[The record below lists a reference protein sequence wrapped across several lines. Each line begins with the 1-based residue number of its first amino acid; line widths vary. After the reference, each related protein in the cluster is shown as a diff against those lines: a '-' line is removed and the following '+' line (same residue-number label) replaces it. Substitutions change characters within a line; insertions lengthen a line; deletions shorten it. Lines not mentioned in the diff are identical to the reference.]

1 MVNFRDFVASKWYE
15 IQHYKCYNIVMYNW
29 SVDTSRLKKD
39 SKKYKIFKLEQA
51 INFGLNNTKL
61 SLKSL
66 KEHFDILK
74 IDPNKRAYLK
84 MLLSPIN

>member
-1 MVNFRDFVASKWYE
+1 
-15 IQHYKCYNIVMYNW
+15 MYNW

-39 SKKYKIFKLEQA
+39 SKKYEIFKLEQA

-66 KEHFDILK
+66 KENFDILK
-74 IDPNKRAYLK
+74 IDSNKRTYLK
-84 MLLSPIN
+84 LLIWPK

>member
-1 MVNFRDFVASKWYE
+1 
-15 IQHYKCYNIVMYNW
+15 MYNW
-29 SVDTSRLKKD
+29 SVDTTKLKKD
-39 SKKYKIFKLEQA
+39 SKKYEIFKLEQA

-66 KEHFDILK
+66 KKNFEILN

-84 MLLSPIN
+84 LLIWPK

>member
-1 MVNFRDFVASKWYE
+1 
-15 IQHYKCYNIVMYNW
+15 MYNW

-39 SKKYKIFKLEQA
+39 SKKYEIFKLEQA

-66 KEHFDILK
+66 KENFDILK
-74 IDPNKRAYLK
+74 IDSNKRDYLK
-84 MLLSPIN
+84 LLIWPK